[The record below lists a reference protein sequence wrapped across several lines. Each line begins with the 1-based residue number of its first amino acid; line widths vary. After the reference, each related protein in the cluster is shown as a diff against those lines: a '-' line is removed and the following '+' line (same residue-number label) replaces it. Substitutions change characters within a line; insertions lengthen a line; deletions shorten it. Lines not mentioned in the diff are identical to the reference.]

1 MVVLFF
7 DSVEAKDQISD
18 LTDEISQKAEDN
30 IRQQVH
36 KNFSS
41 YLWQIQFISHK
52 DVDSILISNLPSC
65 HFYSQEEITH
75 LITTVV
81 DLQKRH
87 KQVSDECL

>member
-36 KNFSS
+36 NNFSS
-41 YLWQIQFISHK
+41 YWWQIQFIY
-52 DVDSILISNLPSC
+52 P
-65 HFYSQEEITH
+65 
-75 LITTVV
+75 
-81 DLQKRH
+81 
-87 KQVSDECL
+87 

>member
-36 KNFSS
+36 KNFHFSS
-41 YLWQIQFISHK
+41 FTHK
-52 DVDSILISNLPSC
+52 DVCSILISNLPSC

>member
-7 DSVEAKDQISD
+7 DSVDAKDQISD

-41 YLWQIQFISHK
+41 YLWQIQFIY
-52 DVDSILISNLPSC
+52 P
-65 HFYSQEEITH
+65 
-75 LITTVV
+75 
-81 DLQKRH
+81 
-87 KQVSDECL
+87 

>member
-7 DSVEAKDQISD
+7 YSVEAKDQISD

-41 YLWQIQFISHK
+41 
-52 DVDSILISNLPSC
+52 
-65 HFYSQEEITH
+65 
-75 LITTVV
+75 
-81 DLQKRH
+81 
-87 KQVSDECL
+87 